1 LAHAA
6 YFKDVNGDVLN
17 DSRVV
22 VYVNDGR
29 HHLQMKSPVSYD
41 LITLEPPP
49 VGYAGMAALY
59 SREFYALARTRLTP
73 KGRMSQWLP
82 AYQVP
87 TEITLAMIRAFI
99 DVFPQAVLLSGA
111 EADLLLIG
119 ANDSRIEID
128 PARLV
133 TALARAPAVH
143 TDLERLDLGRVREI
157 VGTFVGS
164 AQRLAEATRDAAPV
178 SDDRPIQEYGVRS
191 LLHLGDAVPA
201 SVVDLTQ
208 VTQWCPR
215 CLIGNTPAPSAEGLD
230 AYLALLR
237 RAYRASP
244 VEVAR
249 TRQLTDRAPRAT
261 ASSAYP
267 V

>member
-59 SREFYALARTRLTP
+59 SREFYALARTRLTS

-87 TEITLAMIRAFI
+87 AETTLAMIRAFV
-99 DVFPQAVLLSGA
+99 DVFPHAVLLSGSEA
-111 EADLLLIG
+111 ELLLVG
-119 ANDSRIEID
+119 ANDSRIEIE
-128 PARLV
+128 PERLV
-133 TALARAPAVH
+133 RALSRAPAVKA
-143 TDLERLDLGRVREI
+143 DLQRLDLGTVREI
-157 VGTFVGS
+157 AGAFVGS
-164 AQRLAEATRDAAPV
+164 GQTLANATRDAAPV
-178 SDDRPIQEYGVRS
+178 TDDRPTQEYGVRS
-191 LLHLGDAVPA
+191 LLNSGEGVPA
-201 SVVDLTQ
+201 SVVDLSQ
-208 VTQWCPR
+208 VAAWCPK
-215 CLIGNTPAPSAEGLD
+215 CF
-230 AYLALLR
+230 
-237 RAYRASP
+237 
-244 VEVAR
+244 
-249 TRQLTDRAPRAT
+249 
-261 ASSAYP
+261 
-267 V
+267 